1 MRNSSAI
8 SADRS
13 TVETRFEFGKNWQR
27 YLRHLSEERIQEA
40 AKSLSTTLGLPDL
53 REKTFLDIGSGSGL
67 FSLAAMRLGAKKVHS
82 FDYDPESVACAQEL
96 KGRYFSQSNNWTIDQ
111 GSVLDFPYLSGLGQF
126 DVVYSWGVLH
136 HTGNMWVAL
145 ENAVHPVAPNGWFLI
160 ALYNDQGFRSDV
172 WRVTKKCYNRG
183 WLWRLLIT
191 AGVGSFWALKGF
203 IKDALILRRNPLNR
217 YRDVKKTRGMSY
229 VTDLRDWLGGYP
241 FEVAKPK
248 AISGFFRARGFEMI
262 KFASAGRGH
271 GNNEYVF
278 RRLTAPKVTNG
289 Y

>member
-160 ALYNDQGFRSDV
+160 ALYNEQGFRSPTLPCD
-172 WRVTKKCYNRG
+172 WKN
-183 WLWRLLIT
+183 
-191 AGVGSFWALKGF
+191 AL
-203 IKDALILRRNPLNR
+203 
-217 YRDVKKTRGMSY
+217 
-229 VTDLRDWLGGYP
+229 
-241 FEVAKPK
+241 
-248 AISGFFRARGFEMI
+248 
-262 KFASAGRGH
+262 
-271 GNNEYVF
+271 
-278 RRLTAPKVTNG
+278 
-289 Y
+289 